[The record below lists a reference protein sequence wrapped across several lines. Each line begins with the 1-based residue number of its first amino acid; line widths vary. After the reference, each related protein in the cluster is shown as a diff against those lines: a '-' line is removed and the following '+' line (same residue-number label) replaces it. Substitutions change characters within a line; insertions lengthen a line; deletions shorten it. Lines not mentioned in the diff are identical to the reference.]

1 VSRRAAAAC
10 REAAWPWHVRQ
21 LEHAIEAGVIRAHG
35 DGSDVLEAHHVFPE
49 AEPRDDRP
57 LTFHE
62 STRRHQKRL
71 VQEAL
76 ERHDWNVT
84 DAAREL
90 GLARSY
96 VYNLIH
102 EFELERSSS
111 N

>member
-1 VSRRAAAAC
+1 M
-10 REAAWPWHVRQ
+10 RQ
-21 LEHAIEAGVIRAHG
+21 LDDAIEAGVIRAHG
-35 DGSDVLEAHHVFPE
+35 EQSDVLEAHHVFPDS
-49 AEPRDDRP
+49 EPREQRP

-62 STRRHQKRL
+62 STRRHQKRI
-71 VQEAL
+71 VSESL

-84 DAAREL
+84 EAAREL

-102 EFELERSSS
+102 EFELQRSGS